1 MRLRVFSI
9 LSLGIVLALCLTWV
23 GCSDGTGSPG
33 AGGAL
38 ISPSLDTTFTIEETL
53 PDNAWEQYVELHYG
67 NDEQAGDAGWSQSD
81 QIGPD
86 DGSQASDGDDP
97 DNPKNTKPTF

>member
-23 GCSDGTGSPG
+23 GCSDGTGRSG

-38 ISPSLDTTFTIEETL
+38 ISPSLDTTFTVEETL
-53 PDNAWEQYVELHYG
+53 PDNAWEQYIELHYG
-67 NDEQAGDAGWSQSD
+67 DDALTDDAEWPQSG
-81 QIGPD
+81 QIGSD
-86 DGSQASDGDDP
+86 DQSQDTDGTDQN
-97 DNPKNTKPTF
+97 NPKVTKPTT

>member
-23 GCSDGTGSPG
+23 GCSDGTGRPG

-38 ISPSLDTTFTIEETL
+38 ISPSLDTTFNIEETL

-67 NDEQAGDAGWSQSD
+67 DDAQTGDANGSQSG
-81 QIGPD
+81 QIWPD
-86 DGSQASDGDDP
+86 DDSQATDGYDP
-97 DNPKNTKPTF
+97 NNPKDTKPSF